1 MVEQQTTPRTIS
13 GQVVSVKAD
22 KTITIRVIR
31 RVKHP
36 LYKKI
41 IGRSSKILVHDE
53 NNDCQEGDLVT
64 AVECR
69 PISKSKSFR
78 LSSIDE
84 RARES

>member
-1 MVEQQTTPRTIS
+1 MVEKQTTPRTIS
-13 GQVVSVKAD
+13 GQVVSANAD
-22 KTITIRVIR
+22 KTITIRVNR

-41 IGRSSKILVHDE
+41 IGRSSKIHVHDE
-53 NNDCQEGDLVT
+53 NNDCREGDLVT
-64 AVECR
+64 AIECR
-69 PISKSKSFR
+69 PISKTKSFR